1 MVVPAG
7 NHEIRFSFKPSSYIM
22 GNKISL
28 ASSILLILLFAGF
41 IVSKILIKSK
51 SE

>member
-7 NHEIRFSFKPSSYIM
+7 DHGIKFSFKPASYYV

-28 ASSILLILLFAGF
+28 ASSILLILLCGGYFF
-41 IVSKILIKSK
+41 FRHKQKSK